1 MDSSIV
7 GYIILGLMGFFILS
21 SMLFG
26 IKRGFGKTTFRLIWL
41 LATGGLLWIFTPTIT
56 SWLNNFDISSFG
68 ININGPVNK
77 LSDIGVNILNSLN
90 LDEAIAQSESIKTF
104 AENFPTMI
112 LNVVVFVLGFWL
124 LKILLYPLWVMF
136 ASRFFDKKKRKL
148 KEYKRKVK
156 NLKKRGVPVD
166 DDDMPENLVVTGKNR
181 FAGALVGI
189 VAGLVLCV
197 VTLNPIIGLNSIY
210 QKANANLV
218 TQNEAGE
225 EVPYLP
231 TVIDPETQK
240 YLNSYQGSYA
250 FEVATY
256 TGVEY
261 MSNML
266 FNSLATVE
274 VSGEKIYLSSEVD
287 NGISLYNKYTALS
300 SFLENTS
307 TCDKDSVSDALSNI
321 KEMLFSLN
329 ESKLISTIGNDL
341 LPFFVDKYFANNDDF
356 KLVIQGQDYATLL
369 KQAYKNATAENPL
382 KIDSFMPQ
390 LEAVVDIATL
400 LNDNGILVPII
411 KGEISSAEQVITL
424 LVNNNV
430 NPKTFS
436 SALAENLFKVDLL
449 SGEFPKLLD
458 STVQMLFESMGI
470 IGFESS
476 QKITTTSLKQ
486 DLKDILEN
494 VVTYFKLDNKKVN
507 GSFATEEDACNAYGA
522 LGKVVDVA
530 RQRLLSDSSYQGLLD
545 FVKDM
550 ATELLGEELAVG
562 EESKFSAI
570 LNSLEDITIEHSW
583 EKELRSIAPLINTV
597 MQVMSEDPTFRLE
610 SIFASNYS
618 EDENG
623 PTTRIGVALQKAI
636 DAKSVLITNYN
647 IKEVLSG
654 LIDSLSDTS
663 ITEYLNM
670 VVDTKMVEEVATDIT
685 LKEYI
690 LGQIWTGEK
699 STGKSEIKNWGNE
712 LKYSLDVLRKA
723 TTTLSNFDKE
733 ALKDPE
739 NTSFETLGE
748 AIDKAMEVVDGEKNT
763 HLFVENKILRALINN
778 FLEKNLLAK
787 PGEAESEIDKIMAV
801 EVNPTTRLTVKES
814 VLNNI
819 YNEDNGES
827 NVTSWK
833 TELGKLKSLFA
844 TDFATSDLV
853 QMGEMLDNVMGSEIF
868 GEAEVRA
875 VVGYYIDRESAT
887 FVNCNEEKENL
898 INLIKNNIPYVT
910 SYEKEILNL
919 TNLMNTVNR
928 TDWEGTIELSAEQ
941 KKFSEIGRQFDL
953 LSGKKDD
960 RLESET
966 TTQSNL
972 LTNEVLKEFLK
983 YFIKDSSSS
992 LEDDLKVIVVGNEK
1006 YAGICANVDSV
1017 TCYQTEFENLI
1028 KLVEIAKD
1036 SSKTLVE
1043 IGRTIDS
1050 IKYSSILIPTILND
1064 VVVYYVNKNVP
1075 ADYNNAKDK
1084 IKAKLESTTNP
1095 VQIESYEREFGYMAQ
1110 IKDLASQNPIK
1121 LVRKETDPAE
1131 AIIAGEV
1138 FNNITATPNASV
1150 IITKDVIAEVINV
1163 VIDKQLA
1170 TYTTMADDL
1179 KEILNTIG
1187 SNAVGIVD
1195 YEMEFGHLDS
1205 MLTDMNS
1212 NVIEIDKI
1220 GKKLDKAES
1229 DNSVLFNKSIIGQ
1242 LIGYFFDQKM
1252 SSYVA
1257 DTSQYNDIATS
1268 IKTKALSVVD
1278 LEETVK
1284 YESMFAEVISL
1295 KAKLDGM
1302 QEVTTYEGFQTS
1314 ATTIG
1319 QNLDSIEKMQKIADK
1334 KVAKD
1339 IATIVFDKL
1348 KEVAEIKL
1356 PASSDPE
1363 HKGGSARVE
1372 EIINGE
1378 KYHFES
1384 YATDNPQ
1391 GTYSGDKYY
1400 EDLMGE
1406 IKTALEYIATLV
1418 P

>member
-7 GYIILGLMGFFILS
+7 GYIILGLMGFFILG

-56 SWLNNFDISSFG
+56 NWLNNFDISSFG

-104 AENFPTMI
+104 AENFPTML

-124 LKILLYPLWVMF
+124 LKILLYPLWAMF

-274 VSGEKIYLSSEVD
+274 VGGEKIYLSNEVD

-390 LEAVVDIATL
+390 LEAVIDIATL
-400 LNDNGILVPII
+400 LNDNGLLVPII

-430 NPKTFS
+430 NTKTFS

-486 DLKDILEN
+486 DLKDIVEN

-550 ATELLGEELAVG
+550 ATGLLGEELAVG

-618 EDENG
+618 EGENG

-670 VVDTKMVEEVATDIT
+670 VVDNKMVEEVATDIT

-739 NTSFETLGE
+739 NTSFETLGK

-778 FLEKNLLAK
+778 FLQKNLLAK

-833 TELGKLKSLFA
+833 TELGKLKSLFV
-844 TDFATSDLV
+844 TDFATSNLV
-853 QMGEMLDNVMGSEIF
+853 QMGEMLDNVLGSEIF
-868 GEAEVRA
+868 GEAEVKA

-887 FVNCNEEKENL
+887 FVNGNEEKKNL

-919 TNLMNTVNR
+919 TNLMNTVNK
-928 TDWEGTIELSAEQ
+928 TWEGTIELSAEQ
-941 KKFSEIGRQFDL
+941 KKFSEIGKQFDL
-953 LSGKKDD
+953 LTGKKTD
-960 RLESET
+960 SSGFET

-972 LTNEVLKEFLK
+972 LTNEVIKEFLK

-992 LEDDLKVIVVGNEK
+992 LDSDLKVIVVGNEK
-1006 YAGICANVDSV
+1006 YAGICANVNNV

-1043 IGRTIDS
+1043 IGKTIDN
-1050 IKYSSILIPTILND
+1050 IKSSSVLIPTILND

-1075 ADYNNAKDK
+1075 ADYNNAKNI

-1121 LVRKETDPAE
+1121 LVRKETDPE
-1131 AIIAGEV
+1131 NAIIAGEV
-1138 FNNITATPNASV
+1138 FNSITATLNASV

-1163 VIDKQLA
+1163 VINKQLA

-1179 KEILNTIG
+1179 KDILKTIG
-1187 SNAVGIVD
+1187 ANAVGIVD
-1195 YEMEFGHLDS
+1195 YEVEFGHLDS
-1205 MLTDMNS
+1205 MLTDMN
-1212 NVIEIDKI
+1212 NNTIEINNI

-1257 DTSQYNDIATS
+1257 EGSKYKDIAQKV
-1268 IKTKALSVVD
+1268 KTKALGVVD
-1278 LEETVK
+1278 STETGK
-1284 YESMFAEVISL
+1284 YENMFAEVISL
-1295 KAKLDGM
+1295 KNNLDDLQTISTYDDFKSKAVEVGQKLDAIA
-1302 QEVTTYEGFQTS
+1302 S
-1314 ATTIG
+1314 
-1319 QNLDSIEKMQKIADK
+1319 MQKVADNK
-1334 KVAKD
+1334 IAKD
-1339 IATIVFDKL
+1339 IATIAFGKM
-1348 KEVAEIKL
+1348 KEVAEVKL

-1400 EDLMGE
+1400 KDLMGE
-1406 IKTALEYIATLV
+1406 IKTALENIATLV
-1418 P
+1418 S